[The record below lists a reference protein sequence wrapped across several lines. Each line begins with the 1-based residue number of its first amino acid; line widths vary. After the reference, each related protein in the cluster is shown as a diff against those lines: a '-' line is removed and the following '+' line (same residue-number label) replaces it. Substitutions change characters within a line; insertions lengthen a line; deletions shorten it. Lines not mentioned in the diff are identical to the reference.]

1 MAVQIQIRRD
11 TAADWTSANPI
22 LAQGELGLEIDTA
35 RFKIGDGVLAWNSLL
50 YANQVFS
57 GPGAISA
64 NSASAALRVTQIGS
78 GPALVVEDSANPDS
92 TPFVVDASGLVLIG
106 QSTKAQYNDFTD
118 AAEIQASSTS
128 SRGVQIANFANNS
141 FGASLM
147 IAKSRG
153 AAGVNTIVTSG
164 DTVGSLN
171 FYGADGTNYL
181 RTAEIR
187 AAVDGTPGTNDM
199 PGRLVFSTTADG
211 ASSPTER
218 MRITSGG
225 QVGIGGTNV
234 TVGAGRVHVVGD
246 NSRQTLTLQDS
257 AGPFLRFLDPSNAEM
272 SIGMPDGQQALAVYS
287 ARNESGDGT
296 ERMRITAAG
305 NVGIGTSGPDSK
317 LAVEGSTSTAV
328 QVKVNSDDTGAV
340 PRLAFT
346 RRNAANGATPNNAQ
360 IGSILWQGVHA
371 GSGYTQFAAIDA
383 VIGNNAAGGAPAA
396 LTFYLSQ
403 SGTGTTE
410 RMRIDSSGL
419 ITGTGTSLG
428 AWTAYTPTL
437 GGTGWAIGNGTAAG
451 AYCQIGKVVHFHI
464 AIIAGSTT
472 TFGATEAATV
482 TLPVTASNLAR
493 PNFIGRA
500 LDISASEL
508 FTVLARCASTTVAE
522 LRYLVS
528 GTNGKV
534 NPLVASAPFAFA
546 TSDEIRISGTYDAA

>member
-64 NSASAALRVTQIGS
+64 NSSTAALTVTQIGS
-78 GPALVVEDSANPDS
+78 GPALLVEDSASPDS
-92 TPFVVDASGLVLIG
+92 TPFVVTADGTTLVGNTATVNTPAGNAALQVTTS
-106 QSTKAQYNDFTD
+106 QSITRFSA
-118 AAEIQASSTS
+118 TS
-128 SRGVQIANFANNS
+128 
-141 FGASLM
+141 
-147 IAKSRG
+147 G
-153 AAGVNTIVTSG
+153 AALDLGKSSSNTVGVNAVVG
-164 DTVGSLN
+164 DGQEVGRIA
-171 FYGADGTNYL
+171 FFGADGTNYIQ
-181 RTAEIR
+181 TARIGSF
-187 AAVDGTPGTNDM
+187 VDGGPGTNDM